1 MEWLLIYLFVCI
13 EKFAVALS
21 TAWVLFWIPAAAL
34 ALLTIISLISGVADD
49 EFEETWNHVVSKF
62 IKTICKWLMPI
73 GFIFGTIGHFL
84 PTQKELAI
92 IVGSGV
98 TYNVLTSE
106 TGKRIGGKAVDLLE
120 QKIDE
125 ALKAPEKTEQPKKME
140 GKSL

>member
-21 TAWVLFWIPAAAL
+21 TAWALFWIPGIAL
-34 ALLTIISLISGVADD
+34 GLLTIISVISGIADD

-62 IKTICKWLMPI
+62 IKSACKWLMPI
-73 GFIFGTIGHFL
+73 GFVFGTIGHFL
-84 PTQKELAI
+84 PSQKELAI
-92 IVGSGV
+92 IVGSGL

-120 QKIDE
+120 QKIDQ
-125 ALKAPEKTEQPKKME
+125 ALKAPEAKETPKVE
-140 GKSL
+140 GKAL